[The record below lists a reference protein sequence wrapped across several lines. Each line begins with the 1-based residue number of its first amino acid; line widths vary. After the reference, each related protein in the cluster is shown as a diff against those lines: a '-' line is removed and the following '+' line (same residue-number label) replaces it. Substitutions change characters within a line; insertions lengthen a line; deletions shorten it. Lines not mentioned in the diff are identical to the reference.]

1 MTELWMPLVD
11 GPIEA
16 IVSEIEAEEP
26 SLRDL
31 VDSPQKALAF
41 RTFAYIRVGVVLG
54 RLLMENEVDAYDGS
68 GTWVGALL
76 RNSAHRA
83 EIAAEVRIVAEELA
97 DAEVDEALGPDEAT
111 RDRFRDFAR
120 RELDQE

>member
-1 MTELWMPLVD
+1 MPLVD